1 MTQPDPRSLTDPMA
15 QLEAEIAAAEQRG
28 EPLPEQAYLMLAK
41 LRELMDAL
49 RGLDETLGR
58 PAAQPEAGPDSAPDA
73 NDRGD
78 ASGDSTT

>member
-58 PAAQPEAGPDSAPDA
+58 P
-73 NDRGD
+73 GD
-78 ASGDSTT
+78 ATPPAAGGGAGDPAS